1 MADTRNVTVTFDD
14 GTSHKYNGV
23 PKDVSPDAIH
33 TRAEK
38 EFSGKKVKA
47 IAGDSGPTSSETKAE
62 PSLIDRATSVG
73 KEALTSGI
81 YGTFAPEMM
90 MATGGALQTLGGG
103 IPGPVGRGSAL
114 VGGALTAGGEA
125 IKAYRPAATAAGFVG
140 GAIGET
146 AGQAVESKYGP
157 GVTAETARLLGST
170 VGPVPFEMLGTS
182 AGKLLGRTLSF
193 VPGMRTAR
201 TLADFLQERGIAAS
215 EVENL
220 STQTKKALEEKIT
233 QLRGGGDKSRQ
244 AEKDIMGLF
253 KESAQKITGTAE
265 QQALGL
271 EKQAKQQSELF
282 VQQAQDKA
290 QRIRQNALSQSP
302 SVRQIAE
309 VEAKGV
315 LDKAQQEAQRI
326 IADAKQKAV
335 QLRGQSGKLLTKSE
349 AESQKAKSAIKTVGE
364 DKELTDIFE
373 PVQAK
378 SIERQQKFID
388 DRNALDKDLRKAQQ
402 DIVKANESK
411 GVTLDAMPSYKS
423 VDQLTKPFDVATS
436 PTIVKNTDPGVL
448 SFYKRIRDSV
458 LNKTYELSPS
468 QAQIAKNLGYKVQEM
483 PGMEGAEPRYFRTF
497 NSSFEA
503 LDDARRFV
511 GEVFK
516 NPTAGY
522 EAVKGIKEQNMYEL
536 LSKLQQEYVGAA
548 EQKAL
553 QSNWANASKNL
564 EQFETKSGRA
574 LTEIEEGTSHTT
586 KAPAELATRFFKDRT
601 GVQQLIDLTGD
612 ERLVNKTAADYAVNS
627 LKNLDAKAARGW
639 LNNARNSDFLSH
651 PSLSNV
657 KSKLESYVS
666 NLERAE
672 KFGGARESL
681 ASKLKTEAGALPIK
695 AAQTSERLLTEAP
708 AKAQA
713 AKEKQLSAG
722 VKQLLGQRGLAQS
735 TVQKAQAQA
744 PKAGE
749 PLLKEAQ
756 AVRSEADKKVN
767 TLLANTT
774 DESRLEQILLGTNA
788 KEWELMAPII
798 RSTPGAKEKLAE
810 GVGQIV
816 ARAAEISLKGARA
829 KMDGLGERL
838 VDFGV
843 MDKAAVNN
851 IKSKLDDI
859 LLTPVSAQEKTTMI
873 QRLMRNALVGYF
885 GAIPPRA
892 AQAVADIQDKK

>member
-1 MADTRNVTVTFDD
+1 VA
-14 GTSHKYNGV
+14 
-23 PKDVSPDAIH
+23 
-33 TRAEK
+33 
-38 EFSGKKVKA
+38 
-47 IAGDSGPTSSETKAE
+47 
-62 PSLIDRATSVG
+62 
-73 KEALTSGI
+73 
-81 YGTFAPEMM
+81 
-90 MATGGALQTLGGG
+90 GG
-103 IPGPVGRGSAL
+103 IS
-114 VGGALTAGGEA
+114 
-125 IKAYRPAATAAGFVG
+125 

-146 AGQAVESKYGP
+146 SGQAVEKKYGP
-157 GVTAETARLLGST
+157 GITAETARLLGAT
-170 VGPVPFEMLGTS
+170 VGPVPFEMLGT
-182 AGKLLGRTLSF
+182 KVGRAVGGFFTG
-193 VPGMRTAR
+193 PTAR
-201 TLADFLQERGIAAS
+201 TVKTLADFLQERGVAAS

-220 STQTKKALEEKIT
+220 SAQTKKALESKLAD
-233 QLRGGGDKSRQ
+233 LRGGGDKSRQ

-253 KESAQKITGTAE
+253 KQEAGKITGTAE
-265 QQALGL
+265 QQAAAL
-271 EKQAKQQSELF
+271 EKQAQQQSELF
-282 VQQAQDKA
+282 VKQAQDKA

-309 VEAKGV
+309 IEAKGV
-315 LDKAQQEAQRI
+315 LDKAQKEAAQI
-326 IADAKQKAV
+326 LADAKQKAV
-335 QLRGQSGKLLTKSE
+335 QLRGQSGKLLSKTETEK
-349 AESQKAKSAIKTVGE
+349 QKAKSAIKTIGE

-388 DRNALDKDLRKAQQ
+388 DRNALDKNLRKAQQ
-402 DIVKANESK
+402 DIVKENESK
-411 GVTLDAMPSYKS
+411 GITLDAMPSYRA

-436 PTIVKNTDPGVL
+436 PTIVKTTDPGVL

-458 LNKTYELSPS
+458 LNKTYELTPS
-468 QAQIAKNLGYKVQEM
+468 QAAIAEKLGYKVQTIQ
-483 PGMEGAEPRYFRTF
+483 PTTEGAEPRYFRTF

-516 NPTAGY
+516 NPPEGY
-522 EAVKGIKEQNMYEL
+522 GAVKGIKEQNMYEL

-548 EQKAL
+548 QQKAL
-553 QSNWANASKNL
+553 QSNWANATKNL
-564 EQFETKSGRA
+564 EQFETKAGRA
-574 LTEIEEGTSHTT
+574 LTEIEEGTSHTS

-651 PSLSNV
+651 PSLSDV
-657 KSKLESYVS
+657 KSKLESYVT

-672 KFGGARESL
+672 RFGGARESL
-681 ASKLKTEAGALPIK
+681 SKVLKTEAGGLPIK
-695 AAQTSERLLTEAP
+695 ATKTAESLLTGAP
-708 AKAQA
+708 TKAQETKQGIISEA
-713 AKEKQLSAG
+713 AKKLLAKRKEATG
-722 VKQLLGQRGLAQS
+722 V
-735 TVQKAQAQA
+735 VEKAQEQA

-749 PLLKEAQ
+749 PFLKQAQ
-756 AVRSEADKKVN
+756 AVRSEAEKKVN

-788 KEWELMAPII
+788 KEWEAMSPII

-810 GVGQIV
+810 GVGQII
-816 ARAAEISLKGARA
+816 ARAAESSLKGARL

-838 VDFGV
+838 IDFGV
-843 MDKAAVNN
+843 MDKAAVEG

-859 LLTPVSAQEKTTMI
+859 LLTPVNAQQKTTMI

-892 AQAVADIQDKK
+892 VQAVANIQGGQ

>member
-1 MADTRNVTVTFDD
+1 MADPRQELEELRRIDELERKAK
-14 GTSHKYNGV
+14 GGGE
-23 PKDVSPDAIH
+23 
-33 TRAEK
+33 EK
-38 EFSGKKVKA
+38 PSN
-47 IAGDSGPTSSETKAE
+47 AE

-90 MATGGALQTLGGG
+90 MATGGALQTLGAGL
-103 IPGPVGRGSAL
+103 PGPGRAVPL
-114 VGGALTAGGEA
+114 VGEALMAGGEA
-125 IKAYRPAATAAGFVG
+125 MKAYRPAAAAAGLVS

-146 AGQAVESKYGP
+146 AGQVVESKYGP
-157 GVTAETARLLGST
+157 GVTAETARLLGAT

-182 AGKLLGRTLSF
+182 AGKLVGRTLGF
-193 VPGMRTAR
+193 LPGARTAR
-201 TLADFLQERGIAAS
+201 TLADFLQERGVAAS

-220 STQTKKALEEKIT
+220 SAQTKKALESKLSD
-233 QLRGGGDKSRQ
+233 LRGGGDKSRQ

-253 KESAQKITGTAE
+253 KQEAGKITGTAE
-265 QQALGL
+265 QQAAAL
-271 EKQAKQQSELF
+271 EKQAQQQSELF
-282 VQQAQDKA
+282 VKQAQDKA

-309 VEAKGV
+309 IEAKGV
-315 LDKAQQEAQRI
+315 LDKAQKEAAQVL
-326 IADAKQKAV
+326 ADAKQKAV
-335 QLRGQSGKLLTKSE
+335 QLRGQSGKLLSKTE
-349 AESQKAKSAIKTVGE
+349 AEKQKAKSAIKTVGE

-402 DIVKANESK
+402 DIVKENESK
-411 GVTLDAMPSYKS
+411 GITLDAMPSYRA

-436 PTIVKNTDPGVL
+436 PTIVKTTDPGVL

-468 QAQIAKNLGYKVQEM
+468 QAAIAKNLGYKVQEI
-483 PGMEGAEPRYFRTF
+483 PPTTEGAEPRFFRTF

-516 NPTAGY
+516 NPPEGY
-522 EAVKGIKEQNMYEL
+522 GAVKGIKEQNMYEL

-548 EQKAL
+548 QQKAL
-553 QSNWANASKNL
+553 QSNWANATKNL
-564 EQFETKSGRA
+564 EQFETKAGRA
-574 LTEIEEGTSHTT
+574 LTEIEEGTSHTS

-601 GVQQLIDLTGD
+601 GVQQLIDLTAD

-651 PSLSNV
+651 PSLSDV

-695 AAQTSERLLTEAP
+695 AAQTSEKLLTEAP
-708 AKAQA
+708 AKAQV

-722 VKQLLGQRGLAQS
+722 VKQLLGQRGLAQK
-735 TVQKAQAQA
+735 TVQKSQQQA

-749 PLLKEAQ
+749 PLLKQAQ
-756 AVRSEADKKVN
+756 AVRSEAEKKVN
-767 TLLANTT
+767 TLLSNTT
-774 DESRLEQILLGTNA
+774 DESRLEQILLGTNV
-788 KEWELMAPII
+788 KEWEAMSPII

-810 GVGQIV
+810 GVGQII
-816 ARAAEISLKGARA
+816 ARAAEVSLKGARA

-838 VDFGV
+838 IDFGV
-843 MDKAAVNN
+843 MDKAAVEG

-859 LLTPVSAQEKTTMI
+859 LLTPVSAQQKTTMI

-892 AQAVADIQDKK
+892 VQAIANIQGQ

>member
-1 MADTRNVTVTFDD
+1 MADPRQELEELRRIDELERKAK
-14 GTSHKYNGV
+14 GGGE
-23 PKDVSPDAIH
+23 
-33 TRAEK
+33 EK
-38 EFSGKKVKA
+38 
-47 IAGDSGPTSSETKAE
+47 SSKAE
-62 PSLIDRATSVG
+62 PSLIDRAASVG
-73 KEALTSGI
+73 KEALTSGL
-81 YGTFAPEMM
+81 YGGFAPEMM
-90 MATGGALQTLGGG
+90 MATGGALQTLGAGL
-103 IPGPVGRGSAL
+103 PGPVGRAVPL
-114 VGGALTAGGEA
+114 VGKALTTGGEA
-125 IKAYRPAATAAGFVG
+125 MKAYRPAAAAAGLVS

-146 AGQAVESKYGP
+146 AGQVVESKYGP
-157 GVTAETARLLGST
+157 GVTAETARLLGAT

-182 AGKLLGRTLSF
+182 AGKLVGRTLGF
-193 VPGMRTAR
+193 LPGVRTAR
-201 TLADFLQERGIAAS
+201 TLADFLQERGVAAS

-220 STQTKKALEEKIT
+220 SAQTKKALESKLSD
-233 QLRGGGDKSRQ
+233 LRGGGDKSRQ

-253 KESAQKITGTAE
+253 KQEAGKITGTAE
-265 QQALGL
+265 QQAAAL
-271 EKQAKQQSELF
+271 EKQAQQQSELF
-282 VQQAQDKA
+282 VKQAQDKA

-309 VEAKGV
+309 IEAKGV
-315 LDKAQQEAQRI
+315 LDKAQKEAAQVL
-326 IADAKQKAV
+326 ADAKQKAV
-335 QLRGQSGKLLTKSE
+335 QLRGQSGKLLSKTE
-349 AESQKAKSAIKTVGE
+349 AEKQKAKSAIKTVGE

-411 GVTLDAMPSYKS
+411 GVTLDAMPSYRA

-436 PTIVKNTDPGVL
+436 PTIVKTTDPGVL

-458 LNKTYELSPS
+458 LNKTYELTPS
-468 QAQIAKNLGYKVQEM
+468 QAQIAENLGYKVQEI
-483 PGMEGAEPRYFRTF
+483 PPVAEGAEPRFFRTF

-516 NPTAGY
+516 NPPEGY
-522 EAVKGIKEQNMYEL
+522 GAVKGIKEQNMYEL

-548 EQKAL
+548 QQKAL
-553 QSNWANASKNL
+553 QSNWANATKNL
-564 EQFETKSGRA
+564 EQFETKAGRA
-574 LTEIEEGTSHTT
+574 LTEIEEGTSHTS

-695 AAQTSERLLTEAP
+695 AAQTSEKLLTEAP
-708 AKAQA
+708 AKAQV

-735 TVQKAQAQA
+735 TVQKAQQQA

-756 AVRSEADKKVN
+756 AVRSEAEKKVN
-767 TLLANTT
+767 TLLSNTT

-788 KEWELMAPII
+788 KEWEAMSPII

-810 GVGQIV
+810 GVGQII
-816 ARAAEISLKGARA
+816 ARAAEVSLKGARA

-838 VDFGV
+838 IDFGV
-843 MDKAAVNN
+843 MDKAAVEG

-859 LLTPVSAQEKTTMI
+859 LLTPVSAQQKTTMI

-892 AQAVADIQDKK
+892 VQAVANIQGQ